1 MGPEGEQLGVVNTSE
16 ALQRARA
23 QDLDLV
29 EVAPMAAPP
38 VCRIMDFGKFKYITS
53 KREQEARKKQTVIQV
68 KEIKVRPKTEEHD
81 LNTKLKHIRR
91 FLEEGDKVKVTV
103 RFRGRELAYA
113 SQSGFEVLKHIV
125 EAIADVAKVESAPK
139 MEGKTMMAIV
149 SPTMHKKKPVGGGEK
164 PVAAPTGGTE
174 SRAASDDRAT
184 GAETGGIGHAEDEI
198 EPGREQ
204 AVSRDGGG
212 RDQAR
217 QVREEPH
224 PDVEGPEAEA
234 LAAQVGPGPPY
245 ERKVDPPPAAVP
257 LTENAGQQRRTR

>member
-1 MGPEGEQLGVVNTSE
+1 MGVVNTSE

-29 EVAPMAAPP
+29 EVAPMAVPP

-81 LNTKLKHIRR
+81 IATKLKHIRR
-91 FLEEGDKVKVTV
+91 FLEDGDKVKVTV

-113 SQSGFEVLKHIV
+113 SQSGFEVRKHIV

-149 SPTMHKKKPVGGGEK
+149 SPTMHKKKPVGGAEK
-164 PVAAPTGGTE
+164 TPSTTAPTAATKAAPP
-174 SRAASDDRAT
+174 A
-184 GAETGGIGHAEDEI
+184 
-198 EPGREQ
+198 Q
-204 AVSRDGGG
+204 K
-212 RDQAR
+212 Q
-217 QVREEPH
+217 
-224 PDVEGPEAEA
+224 EG
-234 LAAQVGPGPPY
+234 
-245 ERKVDPPPAAVP
+245 
-257 LTENAGQQRRTR
+257 

>member
-1 MGPEGEQLGVVNTSE
+1 MGVVNTSE

-29 EVAPMAAPP
+29 EVAPMAVPP

-125 EAIADVAKVESAPK
+125 EAIADIAKVESAPK

-149 SPTMHKKKPVGGGEK
+149 SPTMQHKKKPVGGAEK
-164 PVAAPTGGTE
+164 PQATTATPAAPK
-174 SRAASDDRAT
+174 AA
-184 GAETGGIGHAEDEI
+184 
-198 EPGREQ
+198 
-204 AVSRDGGG
+204 
-212 RDQAR
+212 
-217 QVREEPH
+217 
-224 PDVEGPEAEA
+224 
-234 LAAQVGPGPPY
+234 
-245 ERKVDPPPAAVP
+245 PPAAP
-257 LTENAGQQRRTR
+257 QATTAPPAQKQEG